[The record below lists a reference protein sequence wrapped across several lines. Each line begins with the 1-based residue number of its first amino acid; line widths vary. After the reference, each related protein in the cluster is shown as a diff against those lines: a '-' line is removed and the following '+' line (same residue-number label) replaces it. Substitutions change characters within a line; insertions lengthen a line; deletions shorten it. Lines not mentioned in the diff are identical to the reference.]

1 MIIKTTLPLT
11 ILIIDNSI
19 AFTGAFK
26 CALNEAELLSDKHRF
41 VFVLSNKSILAKTLA
56 DKGITV
62 HTLPMLEIKRSVP
75 VLLMYP
81 FVLLKNALL
90 LKSIVRKEQ
99 VDIVQVNDFYNMLG
113 VMIKVIGYK
122 GKLLTYVRF
131 LPAVMPGPLRNIW
144 IKLGLKYSHKMIGVS
159 DAVLQQLPQHPKAIR
174 IYDPVQLSETLPVK
188 TYTDKDT
195 VSLLYLSNYIQGKGQ
210 DDALEAFAKA
220 YCVNNNM
227 RITFAGG
234 DMGME
239 KNKAYRQQLEQRA
252 VTLGLGKVVSFEP
265 FNADVEGAIKNA
277 DIVLNFS
284 EAESFSMTCLE
295 AAYYGTALIATRCGG
310 PEEIIDNAKTGITV
324 PVKDR
329 EAMKDAILLL
339 AGNAVLRTQYAA
351 AGKAYV
357 RQKFNTANYIQAMEE
372 ITNTRN
378 A

>member
-1 MIIKTTLPLT
+1 MT

-26 CALNEAELLSDKHRF
+26 CALNEAELLSDKYRF
-41 VFVLSNKSILAKTLA
+41 VFVLSNKSILAETLTN
-56 DKGITV
+56 KGITV
-62 HTLPMLEIKRSVP
+62 YTLPMLEIKRSIP

-81 FVLLKNALL
+81 FVLLKNTLL
-90 LKSIVRKEQ
+90 LKSIVRKEK

-113 VMIKVIGYK
+113 VMLKAMGYK

-131 LPAVMPGPLRNIW
+131 LPAVMPGLLRNIW

-220 YCVNNNM
+220 YAVNNNI
-227 RITFAGG
+227 RLTFAGG

-239 KNKAYRQQLEQRA
+239 KNKTYRQQLEQRA
-252 VTLGLGKVVSFEP
+252 ATLGLGNVVNFEP
-265 FNADVEGAIKNA
+265 FNANVEAAIKNA

-310 PEEIIDNAKTGITV
+310 PEEIIDNGKTGITV

-339 AGNAVLRTQYAA
+339 AGDAALRTQYAM
-351 AGKAYV
+351 AGRAYV
-357 RQKFNTANYIQAMEE
+357 RAKFNTANYIQAIGQ
-372 ITNTRN
+372 ITNSNN